1 MSQILDVLLRGGRLI
16 DPAANR
22 DEVADIG
29 IQGGRVVA
37 IETSLPADNAKTVI
51 DVANKIVIPGMI
63 DTHGHIYQH
72 VTGRFGLEADLV
84 GVHSGV
90 TTVVDQGG
98 PSCMTLPGFRHF
110 IAERSKTRVLCFI
123 STYLVGG
130 LEGHYY
136 PELYGPDQVNV
147 AHTVKVS
154 LENSDIVR
162 GIKAHAEIGGASRW
176 GLDVIKLGKKISVG
190 AGLPL
195 YIHLGQLWP
204 EKDGTHIDADELV
217 RELIPLMD
225 KGDVLAHPFTRHP
238 GGFISMET
246 GEVHPV
252 IWAGLERGVTVDVGH
267 GSHFSFEMAR
277 QVLAA
282 GIMPYTL
289 GADMHGYNVKIP
301 NADASDRSSNPFAGV
316 APFNLT
322 NAMTK
327 LLALGMKLSDIIA
340 TVTRNPAA
348 MLGMSDK
355 IGTLKPGYDADI
367 SVLEISDGAFE
378 LADNSG
384 VSVTATQ
391 MITPVFCLRAGERFN
406 VTSPFVPPAVLA
418 AA

>member
-37 IETSLPADNAKTVI
+37 IETCLPVDNAKTVI

-176 GLDVIKLGKKISVG
+176 GLDVIKLGKKISLG

-204 EKDGTHIDADELV
+204 EKDGTNIDADELV
-217 RELIPLMD
+217 PTFASDELVRAVLIGQRDRADLGRVVGLVLRREPQS
-225 KGDVLAHPFTRHP
+225 ASSNR
-238 GGFISMET
+238 
-246 GEVHPV
+246 
-252 IWAGLERGVTVDVGH
+252 
-267 GSHFSFEMAR
+267 GSHRHRRKHR
-277 QVLAA
+277 QVL
-282 GIMPYTL
+282 
-289 GADMHGYNVKIP
+289 
-301 NADASDRSSNPFAGV
+301 
-316 APFNLT
+316 
-322 NAMTK
+322 
-327 LLALGMKLSDIIA
+327 
-340 TVTRNPAA
+340 
-348 MLGMSDK
+348 
-355 IGTLKPGYDADI
+355 
-367 SVLEISDGAFE
+367 
-378 LADNSG
+378 
-384 VSVTATQ
+384 
-391 MITPVFCLRAGERFN
+391 
-406 VTSPFVPPAVLA
+406 
-418 AA
+418 